1 MDETEEAALRIS
13 NNPKLSIGQKM
24 RLIAGITGVPFH
36 PAGAGYKELRQRRG
50 GAPTRSGYGGT
61 RRT

>member
-1 MDETEEAALRIS
+1 
-13 NNPKLSIGQKM
+13 M